1 MDPRKYVFPQRCLP
15 HQGMIIYSINNSIM
29 PSLCDDDYDYDDEDQ
44 RRIKRNKRGNEVR
57 GLVSNGTYCLFA
69 PPSQSCRPTF

>member
-29 PSLCDDDYDYDDEDQ
+29 PSLCDDDYDYDDEDG
-44 RRIKRNKRGNEVR
+44 RRIKRNKRGNKVR
-57 GLVSNGTYCLFA
+57 KYAEAWF
-69 PPSQSCRPTF
+69 